1 MSRLPWDKPSQPRS
15 AHSAPSARIGPV
27 EVQELIGEKDADNVD
42 ESWIEELREASV
54 WLTKSFW
61 VNSFVRAARTFVQ
74 TVLALA
80 ASGSV
85 GVFNAPWQDVVYTS
99 LGAAGLSILMSID
112 RSAKD

>member
-1 MSRLPWDKPSQPRS
+1 MTNLPWDQPPPAAR
-15 AHSAPSARIGPV
+15 HSVLTQVGAV
-27 EVQELIGEKDADNVD
+27 EVQALIGQKTADDID

-85 GVFNAPWQDVVYTS
+85 GVFNAPWQDVIYTS
-99 LGAAGLSILMSID
+99 LGAAGISILMSID
-112 RSAKD
+112 RSAKN